1 MNSTIKTQWIAALRS
16 GDYKQGR
23 SFLRKGNH
31 YCCLGVLCD
40 LHSKANPDYRES
52 WRLVPYYGAEDCYS
66 YGEGTTTSNECLATL
81 LPNVVQRWA
90 GVDHLD
96 PCIVVDNEALILSQL
111 NDRGYTF
118 EQIAKHI
125 EEQL

>member
-1 MNSTIKTQWIAALRS
+1 MNTTIKSQWIAALRS

-23 SFLRKGNH
+23 GWLRTDNY

-40 LHSKANPDYRES
+40 LHSKANPDHRQS
-52 WRLVPYYGAEDCYS
+52 WRPMCNYIDPLEKEYIEYIYAYGKS
-66 YGEGTTTSNECLATL
+66 TTRL
-81 LPNVVQRWA
+81 LPDDVQRWA
-90 GVDHLD
+90 GIGCSD
-96 PCIVVDNEALILSQL
+96 PDIVVDNEALILSQL

>member
-1 MNSTIKTQWIAALRS
+1 MNTTIKSQWIAALRS

-23 SFLRKGNH
+23 GWLRTDNY

-52 WRLVPYYGAEDCYS
+52 WRLVDDYGTEDCYF
-66 YGEGTTTSNECLATL
+66 YGEALPFL

-90 GVDHLD
+90 GIGCSNPYITVKGNFWTL
-96 PCIVVDNEALILSQL
+96 ARL
-111 NDRGYTF
+111 NDEGCTF